1 MPHPSTLLPSGTMS
15 RDATKTVFKSSTRLE
30 CMMQDF
36 PKALPQGAKVG
47 FTTVN
52 QVGAAPG
59 GAPETTASYG
69 NLSRKVCMMCYMSHC
84 CLMWC
89 HSMSESPQVTASWLH
104 TVMLAVYTC

>member
-1 MPHPSTLLPSGTMS
+1 MPHPSTLLPAG
-15 RDATKTVFKSSTRLE
+15 RDTTKTVFKSSTRLE

-69 NLSRKVCMMCYMSHC
+69 NLSRSMYDVLHESLLSHVVSQHVRIAPSDSCLVTHCY
-84 CLMWC
+84 
-89 HSMSESPQVTASWLH
+89 
-104 TVMLAVYTC
+104 MLAVYTC